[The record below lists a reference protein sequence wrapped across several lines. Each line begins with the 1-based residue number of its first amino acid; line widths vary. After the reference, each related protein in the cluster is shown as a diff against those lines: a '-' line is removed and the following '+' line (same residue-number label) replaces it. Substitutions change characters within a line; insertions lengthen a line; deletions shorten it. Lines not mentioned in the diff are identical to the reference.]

1 LNIREFQKRVDDW
14 IKEYGVRYFDEKTN
28 MLVLMEEVGEL
39 SRLMARVYGE
49 QSFKKPEDSANSKR
63 RIAEELADILFVIG
77 CLSNQM
83 NIDLESELEGNFQKK
98 TNRDR
103 HRHKNNPDLM

>member
-1 LNIREFQKRVDDW
+1 LKISEFQKRTDDW
-14 IKEYGVRYFDEKTN
+14 IKEYGVRYFDERTN

-49 QSFKKPEDSANSKR
+49 QSFKKGEDAANARKR
-63 RIAEELADILFVIG
+63 IGEELADILFVIG

-83 NIDLESELEGNFQKK
+83 DIDLERELEASFEKK
-98 TNRDR
+98 TIRDR
-103 HRHKNNPDLM
+103 HRHKNNPDLS